1 MSNNSPV
8 CAYCTLKK
16 YALLQE
22 ITHFFLN
29 YFFRS
34 FSIYNNYNNYSS
46 KWQCLLKIFSKKILK
61 KIRTWLTSLH
71 YTRAKQKKILSK
83 KKNRENAA
91 KTISPPNHKK
101 MVSTLCLPLP
111 YYLWKRV
118 ACNQLHSVSFLWI
131 SIRFL

>member
-1 MSNNSPV
+1 MH
-8 CAYCTLKK
+8 CYKK
-16 YALLQE
+16 LL
-22 ITHFFLN
+22 IF
-29 YFFRS
+29 
-34 FSIYNNYNNYSS
+34 FSIIFLGPSASTTTTTTTLPSGNVFWRYS
-46 KWQCLLKIFSKKILK
+46 QKKILK

-111 YYLWKRV
+111 YYLWKGV
-118 ACNQLHSVSFLWI
+118 ACNQLHSVSFCEFPIWFYRQLFTWGYHLI
-131 SIRFL
+131 

>member
-61 KIRTWLTSLH
+61 KIRTWLTSLY
-71 YTRAKQKKILSK
+71 YTQSEAKKNIMQE
-83 KKNRENAA
+83 KNRENAA
-91 KTISPPNHKK
+91 KNYFPSK
-101 MVSTLCLPLP
+101 
-111 YYLWKRV
+111 
-118 ACNQLHSVSFLWI
+118 
-131 SIRFL
+131 